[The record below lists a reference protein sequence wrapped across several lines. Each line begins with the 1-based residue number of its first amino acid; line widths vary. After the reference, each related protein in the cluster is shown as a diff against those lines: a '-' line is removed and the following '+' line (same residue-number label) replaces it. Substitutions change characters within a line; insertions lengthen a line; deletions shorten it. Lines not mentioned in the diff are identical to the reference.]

1 MASRPAIISR
11 QAWENIECKNR
22 QPHPATT
29 TSRRWSHACKQP
41 NTKSKLWVTRR
52 RHELWAPMSQMW
64 KQLYQNGCNHSR
76 QDYRRSSNSTDV
88 YPGDVETPPPVLP
101 PSVHPPAKPSSNR
114 AGGKHIFF
122 THFPKD
128 PNCEVCGRTKVTR
141 VPCKRHTD
149 ERADRKKMGE
159 RFGDMI
165 TADHK
170 VLNEGQESRMHYKY
184 KGVVQDLAAQWIQ
197 SYPCKTISV
206 QETQR
211 NLKTFLR
218 REENP
223 RSNYADNSLECIKAC
238 DVLTGN
244 RERSTPH

>member
-29 TSRRWSHACKQP
+29 TSRRWAHACKQP
-41 NTKSKLWVTRR
+41 NTKSKLWVTRS
-52 RHELWAPMSQMW
+52 RHELWATMSQMW

-76 QDYRRSSNSTDV
+76 QDYKGGSSNSTDV
-88 YPGDVETPPPVLP
+88 SPGDVETPPPVLL

-114 AGGKHIFF
+114 AGGKHNFF

-128 PNCEVCGRTKVTR
+128 PNCEVCRRTKVTR
-141 VPCKRHTD
+141 APCKRHTD

-184 KGVVQDLAAQWIQ
+184 RGL
-197 SYPCKTISV
+197 CKTWRLNGFKVIHAKPY
-206 QETQR
+206 QFR
-211 NLKTFLR
+211 RR
-218 REENP
+218 REISKHSYVERRTP
-223 RSNYADNSLECIKAC
+223 DQIMRTILWS
-238 DVLTGN
+238 VLKPVTC
-244 RERSTPH
+244 